1 MHNQDTRQDRKLKQA
16 LTVALMA
23 PVAICAVIG
32 VVFLVNGDNNGL
44 TLLGL
49 GALMALFNA
58 FVIRVVFRRVEQSA
72 GNEDK
77 SNKNNNL

>member
-1 MHNQDTRQDRKLKQA
+1 MHDPDTRQDRKLKQA

-23 PVAICAVIG
+23 PVAICVVIG
-32 VVFLVNGDNNGL
+32 VVFLVNGDHNGL

-58 FVIRVVFRRVEQSA
+58 FVIRVVFRRVEQ
-72 GNEDK
+72 GV
-77 SNKNNNL
+77 NKEKTK

>member
-1 MHNQDTRQDRKLKQA
+1 LHDPDTRQDRKLKQA

-23 PVAICAVIG
+23 PVAICVVIG
-32 VVFLVNGDNNGL
+32 VVFLVNGDHNGL

-58 FVIRVVFRRVEQSA
+58 FVIRVVFRRVEQ
-72 GNEDK
+72 GV
-77 SNKNNNL
+77 NKEKTK

>member
-1 MHNQDTRQDRKLKQA
+1 LHDPDTRQDRKLKQA

-32 VVFLVNGDNNGL
+32 VVFLVNDDRNGL

-58 FVIRVVFRRVEQSA
+58 FVIRVVFRRVEQSVT
-72 GNEDK
+72 DK
-77 SNKNNNL
+77 ENTNKNNTL